1 MTAQDFSHEC
11 MREMVDVRTVT
22 FSMCAMNGF
31 VRGTFNDTSGLSNG
45 LCSYSKWDHFDL
57 GFVEV
62 HDGKTR
68 HKSSEGPRIL
78 VAVD

>member
-1 MTAQDFSHEC
+1 MAFPD
-11 MREMVDVRTVT
+11 
-22 FSMCAMNGF
+22 CALPKANTI
-31 VRGTFNDTSGLSNG
+31 RLLLIDH
-45 LCSYSKWDHFDL
+45 KWDHFDL
-57 GFVEV
+57 GFDGG